1 MGTVNKGNM
10 IREIAI
16 KTSAPE
22 AFVKDVVERLLE
34 GITEHA
40 EAGDTVTL
48 IGFGKF
54 QVRARPARIGRNPG
68 TGLPVDI
75 AESRTLSFKAA
86 KTKAA

>member
-1 MGTVNKGNM
+1 MGTVNKGNL
-10 IREIAI
+10 IREVAA

-22 AFVKDVVERLLE
+22 AFVKDVVEHLLE
-34 GITEHA
+34 RITSHA
-40 EAGDTVTL
+40 EAGDTITL

-54 QVRARPARIGRNPG
+54 QVRARAARIGRNPG

-75 AESRTLSFKAA
+75 AESRTLTFKAA

>member
-22 AFVKDVVERLLE
+22 AFVKDVVERFLE
-34 GITEHA
+34 GITTHA